1 MSSAL
6 FELLSFYGSL
16 GRPLSFVEIATHIS
30 RDPAHA
36 HALMKELVHAASRT
50 EVLEED
56 GFYWLSR
63 FPLTSTGRRT
73 QDLLLDTKWRKLSHY
88 ARLLRY
94 VPFIEFVAASG
105 SLVFGNVS
113 RSSDLDVLVGVR
125 AGRMFMARYCLVALF
140 SLFRARRKDDI
151 HASSPDRLCFNHFVA
166 PAAYEKEPHNYY
178 RRELYRNMV
187 PLWAEESAYRAF
199 VARNTAWS
207 GVSILSLSDAHRRDA
222 TKSSVVRAVERLLSG
237 RLGDMIE
244 RHIARPIAMAR
255 LAAYAK
261 RKGGGERVV
270 ITDDELEFHFYLK
283 YERVF
288 SRPASPYPDR

>member
-30 RDPAHA
+30 RNPSHA
-36 HALMKELVHAASRT
+36 SLLAKEIAHAASRN

-63 FPLTSTGRRT
+63 FPLSGAGRRA
-73 QDLLLDTKWRKLSHY
+73 QDLLLDTKWRKLSRY
-88 ARLLRY
+88 ARIMRH
-94 VPFIEFVAASG
+94 VPFVEFVAASG

-113 RSSDLDVLVGVR
+113 ASSDLDVLVGVR
-125 AGRMFMARYCLVALF
+125 EGRMFTARYFLVALF

-187 PLWAEESAYRAF
+187 PLWADESAYRVF
-199 VARNTAWS
+199 VAKNAAWS
-207 GVSILSLSDAHRRDA
+207 GLSILSLADARRMNA
-222 TKSSVVRAVERLLSG
+222 AKSAAARGVERLFSG
-237 RLGDMIE
+237 FLGDALE
-244 RHIARPIAMAR
+244 RYIARPIAMAR
-255 LAAYAK
+255 LAAYTK

-270 ITDDELEFHFYLK
+270 IADDELEFHFYLK

-288 SRPASPYPDR
+288 SRPASPYPER

>member
-1 MSSAL
+1 MPSAL

-16 GRPLSFVEIATHIS
+16 GRPLSFVEFASHIS
-30 RDPAHA
+30 RDPSHA
-36 HALMKELVHAASRT
+36 YALLKELARAASRN

-63 FPLTSTGRRT
+63 FSLGSTARRV
-73 QDLLLDTKWRKLSHY
+73 QDLLLDTKWRKLSRY
-88 ARLLRY
+88 ARLLRH
-94 VPFIEFVAASG
+94 VPFVEFVAASG

-113 RSSDLDVLVGVR
+113 PSSDLDVLVGVR
-125 AGRMFMARYCLVALF
+125 AGRMFTARYFLVALF

-151 HASSPDRLCFNHFVA
+151 HASSPDRLCFNHFVT

-187 PLWAEESAYRAF
+187 PLWAERDAYRAF
-199 VARNTAWS
+199 IAKNAAWS
-207 GVSILSLSDAHRRDA
+207 GLSVLSLTDARRTDA
-222 TKSSVVRAVERLLSG
+222 VKSAATRAAERLFSG
-237 RLGDMIE
+237 RLGDMLE
-244 RHIARPIAMAR
+244 RHVARPIAMAR

-288 SRPASPYPDR
+288 SRPASPYPER